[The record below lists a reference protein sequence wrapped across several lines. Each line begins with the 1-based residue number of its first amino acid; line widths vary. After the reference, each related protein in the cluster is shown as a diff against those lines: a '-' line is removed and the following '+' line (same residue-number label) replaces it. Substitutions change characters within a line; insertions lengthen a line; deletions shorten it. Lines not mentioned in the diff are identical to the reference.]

1 MERPLVPPE
10 PPLSDG
16 VIVLRPWRRDDA
28 PVLASAFG
36 SGDAELAYWMD
47 DVPQPYTIA
56 DAVAYVERSQ
66 AGWRGEVPA
75 TPFASCDVVSAEVL
89 GWLGLTWDEAGEGT
103 VEAGYWTRGEARGRG
118 VATRAVLLAAAWM
131 FGDLG
136 FERLELRIDTRNGPS
151 RRVAEKAGFTLDG
164 IRRSARV
171 NARDGQRFDEAIY
184 SLLRDELPQSQA
196 REAVDRPMPSNSHD
210 HDESGW
216 YRKKRD

>member
-136 FERLELRIDTRNGPS
+136 FERLELRIDTRNGSS

-184 SLLRDELPQSQA
+184 SLLRDELPPKPGS
-196 REAVDRPMPSNSHD
+196 
-210 HDESGW
+210 
-216 YRKKRD
+216 